1 MCILLIKY
9 RFKVNCTYVLILL
22 VYLYKY
28 KAILFK
34 LRYNEAPQ
42 VTLITSNRP
51 LKDRPKVLYN

>member
-28 KAILFK
+28 KAIHFK
-34 LRYNEAPQ
+34 LRYIGATQ
-42 VTLITSNRP
+42 VTLITSNSP
-51 LKDRPKVLYN
+51 LKDRPKVLNN